1 MGFNLKGGLINMGIK
16 LFSVYT
22 SLRKNILG
30 MCERIH
36 VNEISKIVGR
46 SLPPHHPLAPIT

>member
-16 LFSVYT
+16 LFSAYN
-22 SLRKNILG
+22 SLRKNTFG

-36 VNEISKIVGR
+36 ANEISKIVGR
-46 SLPPHHPLAPIT
+46 SLPPHLLLAPIT